1 MWAKAAALASIE
13 RAGGLPDAFTVRV
26 DFRKPLLLPSRVQF
40 GQRRSGSDGTVDFAL
55 YDEQQTLTHLIG
67 QLQPR

>member
-1 MWAKAAALASIE
+1 LASIE

-26 DFRKPLLLPSRVQF
+26 DFRKPVLLPARVQF
-40 GQRRSGSDGTVDFAL
+40 GQRRSGSGSGSGGTVDFAL